1 MRRRHF
7 RCDSCLRFD
16 RYTTK
21 GFPGWRAESTA
32 CRSGTHPIPGII
44 LDSETAAMLRPT
56 RPRFAIPRLVV
67 PACLAAL
74 VAACTATAATAGVTW
89 HPDLAAARAASATTQ
104 KPVLA
109 VFTAG
114 WSPESTRFAE
124 HTLTSPEATALIS
137 ACFEPVRIDVDAQ
150 PEITK
155 RLRVAHVPSACVVA
169 ANDEPLA
176 AFDCPEPPPEFVAA
190 AARAAQDAAV
200 LAAATAAPLKVE
212 RVAHAVVPPART
224 PADLTAVGFAVTPP
238 AGDAAVLPGSDVAA
252 PGKGSIS
259 LVTAKVRQLATFA
272 SGSLPAAAAAVAGTP
287 AGPAAPTMPIAAHL
301 DPTSNVN
308 RLVVATSAE
317 PPALPRTP
325 PTWPAEAPATAP
337 AFTTA
342 AMPQKPVRESIEPV
356 QSASAT
362 TPAPAAATAG
372 SWLSQ
377 PVGPQQPA
385 APALP
390 APQAAPA
397 TASTTLPPTEPDS
410 SASVSDLPEKAPK
423 PSAWSSFVAAM
434 QKPFTVFT
442 KPAAKPATTP
452 TLPPAWPTS
461 PLAPQVQPGSAVA
474 QQTPAPAAATP
485 SPAPTMP
492 TPAPTTPAPA
502 PSATAQAAP
511 PAVDG
516 PDTYGSMPLGLEG
529 YCPVTLADRGVWTEG
544 RAQWGARHRGRTYL
558 FAGPEQ
564 QQAFL
569 ANPDRYAPALS
580 GDDPVLA
587 FDQGRTAPGR
597 RAYGVTYQS
606 RMYLF
611 SSPETK
617 AAFTANPDRYTTN
630 VVLAERPTPSAAT
643 RRY

>member
-32 CRSGTHPIPGII
+32 CRAGTRPIPGTI
-44 LDSETAAMLRPT
+44 LDSETAAMFRPT
-56 RPRFAIPRLVV
+56 RPRFAIPRLVT

-74 VAACTATAATAGVTW
+74 VAACIATPALAGVTW
-89 HPDLAAARAASATTQ
+89 HPDLAAARAASATSQ

-114 WSPESTRFAE
+114 WSPESTRFAD
-124 HTLTSPEATALIS
+124 HTLTSPEATALIT

-200 LAAATAAPLKVE
+200 MAAATTSPIKVE
-212 RVAHAVVPPART
+212 RMAHAVVPATRT
-224 PADLTAVGFAVTPP
+224 QADLTAVGFAGTTP
-238 AGDAAVLPGSDVAA
+238 AGDAASLPGGDAV
-252 PGKGSIS
+252 PTGKGSIS

-272 SGSLPAAAAAVAGTP
+272 SGSLPSAAVAANAH
-287 AGPAAPTMPIAAHL
+287 AGPATPTMPIAGHL

-325 PTWPAEAPATAP
+325 PTWPAEAPAAAP
-337 AFTTA
+337 AFTNA
-342 AMPQKPVRESIEPV
+342 ALPQQPVRASIEPV
-356 QSASAT
+356 QSASVT
-362 TPAPAAATAG
+362 TPASPAAAAG
-372 SWLSQ
+372 SWLAQ
-377 PVGPQQPA
+377 PVAPPQ
-385 APALP
+385 P

-397 TASTTLPPTEPDS
+397 TASVTPPPTEPDS

-434 QKPFTVFT
+434 QKPFTAFT
-442 KPAAKPATTP
+442 KPAAKPVTTP
-452 TLPPAWPTS
+452 TLPPVWPTS
-461 PLAPQVQPGSAVA
+461 PLAPKAQPGSAVA
-474 QQTPAPAAATP
+474 QQPSPPAAATP
-485 SPAPTMP
+485 SPTPTMP
-492 TPAPTTPAPA
+492 TPAPTTPAA
-502 PSATAQAAP
+502 GPSATAQAAP
-511 PAVDG
+511 PAIDG
-516 PDTYGSMPLGLEG
+516 PDRHGSMPLGLEG

-580 GDDPVLA
+580 GDDPVMA
-587 FDQGRTAPGR
+587 FDQGRTTPGR

-630 VVLAERPTPSAAT
+630 VVLAERPTTSGDAT